1 MSGRKTAVID
11 FDIGLRNL
19 DIVMG
24 CERRVVFD
32 IINVL
37 QGEANLHQALIKDK
51 HSENLH
57 ILAAS
62 QTRDKNAL
70 SLAGIAEI
78 FSNLSEMGFDYIVC
92 DSPAGI
98 ERGALMAMHHA
109 DAAIVVTNPEV
120 SSISDSKQILEKLDK
135 TTKRSLQGSAPI
147 KKQLLITR
155 FNSSRVASGQM
166 LTIEDINELLPLEL
180 IGVIPESE
188 DILAAS
194 NHGTPAIHLQNSH
207 VSLAYRDTVNRFLGI
222 EIPLRI
228 PTERKTSFYQ
238 KIMGKR

>member
-51 HSENLH
+51 HCENLH

-62 QTRDKNAL
+62 QTRDKKAL
-70 SLAGIAEI
+70 SLTGVSEI
-78 FSNLSEMGFDYIVC
+78 FSSLSGMGFDYIIC

-98 ERGALMAMHHA
+98 ETGALVAMHHA
-109 DAAIVVTNPEV
+109 DAAIVVTNPDV
-120 SSISDSKQILEKLDK
+120 ASISDSKQIIEKLDK
-135 TTKRSLQGSAPI
+135 TTKRSLQGGMSV
-147 KKQLLITR
+147 KKQLLVTR
-155 FNSSRVASGQM
+155 FNSARVDAGEM
-166 LTIEDINELLPLEL
+166 LSVEDINELLPLEL
-180 IGVIPESE
+180 IGIIPESN
-188 DILAAS
+188 DILTAS
-194 NHGTPAIHLQNSH
+194 NHGTPAIHLKNSD
-207 VSLAYRDTVNRFLGI
+207 VSLAYRDAVNRFLGA
-222 EIPLRI
+222 EIPLRM
-228 PTERKTSFYQ
+228 PAARRASFFQ
-238 KIMGKR
+238 KIIRRQ